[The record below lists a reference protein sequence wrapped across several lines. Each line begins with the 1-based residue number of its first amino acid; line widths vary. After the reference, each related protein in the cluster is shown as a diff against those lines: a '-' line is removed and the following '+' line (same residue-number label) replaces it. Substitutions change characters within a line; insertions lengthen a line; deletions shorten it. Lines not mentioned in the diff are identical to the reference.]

1 MPTDFVRTQ
10 AWFLYLDEDQKTL
23 VELAQDLWRREKL
36 LKSKFKDYSF
46 VVFPMAKAY
55 EGFLKKFF
63 YDMGLINEGD
73 FKSKHFRIGRA
84 LNPNLKNYFQ
94 DEKWIWDDVSR
105 VCGPKTADRL
115 WEAWTECRNH
125 LFHYFYND
133 NSRRLV
139 GLSLDDAGKKL
150 DQLALAMKEAVACKF
165 GGK

>member
-1 MPTDFVRTQ
+1 MPTDFVRSQ
-10 AWFLYLDEDQKTL
+10 AWFLYLDEPQKRL
-23 VELAQDLWRREKL
+23 VEIAQDLWRQEKM
-36 LKSKFKDYSF
+36 LKNQFADYSF

-63 YDMGLINEGD
+63 YDMGLIDERD

-94 DEKWIWDDVSR
+94 DERWVWDDVSR
-105 VCGPKTADRL
+105 VCGSKTADRL
-115 WEAWTECRNH
+115 WNAWTECRNH

-133 NSRRLV
+133 SKQPLI

-150 DQLALAMKEAVACKF
+150 DQLALAMKDAVACKF
-165 GGK
+165 S